1 MSDTKRKYEPPMI
14 MDMSIPRAKGEG
26 PLGTCT
32 VGTFPFINCVTGENY
47 GPADEG
53 SCYPAGS
60 LPAGAGSNCTTGT
73 LPSFGSQCSPWGSS
87 ASSDCS
93 GGWRA

>member
-14 MDMSIPRAKGEG
+14 MDMSMPRAKGEG
-26 PLGTCT
+26 PLGSCT
-32 VGTFPFINCVTGENY
+32 VGTFPFIDCVAGENY
-47 GPADEG
+47 APVSENCLNG
-53 SCYPAGS
+53 SMPD
-60 LPAGAGSNCTTGT
+60 GAGSNCTSGT
-73 LPSFGSQCSPWGSS
+73 LPFVGAQCSPWGSS